1 MSNFLGFVDFG
12 LKALTLTG
20 FDDEDFAVKDFGSVL
35 EWALSERLTVSGL
48 NASKIEKTQC

>member
-35 EWALSERLTVSGL
+35 E
-48 NASKIEKTQC
+48 